1 MNPALPYALIIGI
14 DQFAAKKLAEELSNK
29 DINVVGVGEYVAGLS
44 DIKNFELLMD
54 LSEVSGKFN
63 YVFDFL
69 GDKNLWK
76 TDQFK
81 GEKITLVCVN
91 DRERAE
97 FLKDDLDDLNLNW
110 RMVEAE
116 GVYGPGMDENNFL
129 AEAIKL
135 AVVNKNLVLPSLK
148 SKFRILAIEDLVEA
162 ILRASFLSGTEK
174 EKFLILGEE
183 TNSEEVAK
191 VLIDEAKMTRYK
203 VMQKEIEIEKID
215 EERLRESVR
224 KLRWEPK
231 SDFKGGITET
241 LQYFFSRADEES
253 RKPKKPSKPPFR
265 PEADQPLAET
275 GEAIKKESE
284 PIKKE
289 VNKRK
294 MEVVVEDEQ
303 EEVKIKN
310 EEPME
315 EIESFYKQ
323 KKMGLE
329 VEKVKSIQNPSVSAI
344 AETSPLKERENSKK
358 IIEEFDDSF
367 EDEIIKPTHSA
378 VAEFPSLENGGIKKE
393 VEVKPKR
400 KMPVLKISAKLKWWV
415 LFLVVLLLILP
426 VKWTILTVLACN
438 NIKENVT
445 LIEAKKY
452 KQVEI
457 LADKNLIRIK
467 DIDQQIDDWG
477 LNKFKIVR
485 NYQTLLKIGEDV
497 LNLEKDAIV
506 ISQSADLISQ
516 AIFKERE
523 INFSDELS
531 KEEEY
536 LINFDNELGLVLARL
551 NGDYSWMPA
560 KWRISLQK
568 EAQGLKEIKEKL
580 NLVSKGMK
588 ILPEML
594 GLDGRK
600 REYLVLLQNEAELR
614 ATGGFIGSYA
624 ILSFQNGKLLNF
636 EVKDVYEADGQL
648 KGHVEPP
655 IEIKNYLGEA
665 NWFMRDANWNP
676 DFVKASAD
684 IQWFLSQEINKKVD
698 GVIGI
703 NLAVAK
709 AIVGVIGEINVTDFK
724 EKITKDNL
732 YEQAEYYSE
741 SKFFPGSTQ
750 KASFLGTLG
759 SQMFEE
765 IKGLKAKQQLEL
777 VSSLVDLLE
786 KNEIQLAFNNGK
798 IAKLAADLGWDGT
811 MYQGKCTKE
820 NCFSDYL
827 FVVDSNF
834 GVNKTN
840 YFLSR
845 SMEQVVD
852 INESLVERT
861 LKVNYENMA
870 KSNDFPGGE
879 YKNYL
884 RIYLPIDVNLSQISV
899 IDDKTNSR
907 KIYTADE
914 IRIKEINGKKEVG
927 FLVAVPILS
936 KETVEIK
943 YSSANN
949 LTGKD
954 KFSYI
959 SYVQKQ
965 SGFGDTGLVTLVSF
979 PRDWQPLQVEPQ
991 ASMVGGKL
999 LFNQKLNK
1007 DIRMGVELG
1016 K

>member
-1 MNPALPYALIIGI
+1 MNPALPFALIIGI
-14 DQFAAKKLAEELSNK
+14 DQFSAKKLAEELSNK
-29 DINVVGVGEYVAGLS
+29 DINVVGVGDYVAGLS

-91 DRERAE
+91 DREKAE

-116 GVYGPGMDENNFL
+116 GVYGPGMDEDNFL

-135 AVVNKNLVLPSLK
+135 AVVNKNLVLPNLK
-148 SKFRILAIEDLVEA
+148 SRFRILAIEDLVEA

-174 EKFLILGEE
+174 EKFLILGKE

-203 VMQKEIEIEKID
+203 VMQEEIEIEKID
-215 EERLRESVR
+215 EERLKESVR

-231 SDFKGGITET
+231 SDFKDGITET

-253 RKPKKPSKPPFR
+253 RKKKPAVLK
-265 PEADQPLAET
+265 EE
-275 GEAIKKESE
+275 KKQELEPE

-294 MEVVVEDEQ
+294 MEVVVEEPSFAPAELQ
-303 EEVKIKN
+303 NGGEV
-310 EEPME
+310 E

-329 VEKVKSIQNPSVSAI
+329 VEKIKPEAVKEKVV
-344 AETSPLKERENSKK
+344 
-358 IIEEFDDSF
+358 EEFDDNY
-367 EDEIIKPTHSA
+367 EDKILVSEKIEEIKPKEEK
-378 VAEFPSLENGGIKKE
+378 VE
-393 VEVKPKR
+393 VEEKKPKKDR
-400 KMPVLKISAKLKWWV
+400 LFWKPSKKWKWWV

-426 VKWTILTVLACN
+426 IKWTILTVLACN
-438 NIKENVT
+438 NIKENVI

-452 KQVEI
+452 KQVET
-457 LADKNLIRIK
+457 LADKNLTRIK
-467 DIDQQIDDWG
+467 EIDQQIDDTG
-477 LNKFKIVR
+477 LNKFEIIR
-485 NYQTLLKIGEDV
+485 NYQTLLKVGEDV
-497 LNLEKDAIV
+497 LKLEKNAIV

-523 INFSDELS
+523 INFSDELN

-536 LINFDNELGLVLARL
+536 LVNFDNELGLVLARL

-568 EAQGLKEIKEKL
+568 EAQDLKEIKEKL

-709 AIVGVIGEINVTDFK
+709 
-724 EKITKDNL
+724 
-732 YEQAEYYSE
+732 
-741 SKFFPGSTQ
+741 
-750 KASFLGTLG
+750 
-759 SQMFEE
+759 
-765 IKGLKAKQQLEL
+765 
-777 VSSLVDLLE
+777 
-786 KNEIQLAFNNGK
+786 
-798 IAKLAADLGWDGT
+798 
-811 MYQGKCTKE
+811 
-820 NCFSDYL
+820 
-827 FVVDSNF
+827 
-834 GVNKTN
+834 
-840 YFLSR
+840 
-845 SMEQVVD
+845 
-852 INESLVERT
+852 
-861 LKVNYENMA
+861 
-870 KSNDFPGGE
+870 
-879 YKNYL
+879 
-884 RIYLPIDVNLSQISV
+884 
-899 IDDKTNSR
+899 
-907 KIYTADE
+907 
-914 IRIKEINGKKEVG
+914 
-927 FLVAVPILS
+927 
-936 KETVEIK
+936 
-943 YSSANN
+943 
-949 LTGKD
+949 
-954 KFSYI
+954 
-959 SYVQKQ
+959 
-965 SGFGDTGLVTLVSF
+965 
-979 PRDWQPLQVEPQ
+979 
-991 ASMVGGKL
+991 
-999 LFNQKLNK
+999 
-1007 DIRMGVELG
+1007 
-1016 K
+1016 

>member
-1 MNPALPYALIIGI
+1 MNSALPFALIIGI

-29 DINVVGVGEYVAGLS
+29 DINVVGVGDYVAGLS

-54 LSEVSGKFN
+54 LSEVNGKFN

-76 TDQFK
+76 TDQFR

-91 DRERAE
+91 NKEKAE
-97 FLKDDLDDLNLNW
+97 FLKDDLDDLDLNW

-116 GVYGPGMDENNFL
+116 GVYGPGMDEDNFL
-129 AEAIKL
+129 AQAIKL
-135 AVVNKNLVLPSLK
+135 AVVNKNLVLPNLK
-148 SKFRILAIEDLVEA
+148 SSFRILAIEDLVEA

-174 EKFLILGEE
+174 EKFLILGNE
-183 TNSEEVAK
+183 TNSQEVAK

-215 EERLRESVR
+215 EERLRDSVK

-231 SDFKGGITET
+231 SDFKDGITET

-253 RKPKKPSKPPFR
+253 RKPKKPSVPINR
-265 PEADQPLAET
+265 DTSLDREAL
-275 GEAIKKESE
+275 KKEVE
-284 PIKKE
+284 PEPVKKE

-294 MEVVVEDEQ
+294 MEVVVEEEQ
-303 EEVKIKN
+303 EENKIKK
-310 EEPME
+310 EEPLE

-329 VEKVKSIQNPSVSAI
+329 VEKIKPEAI
-344 AETSPLKERENSKK
+344 KEE
-358 IIEEFDDSF
+358 IVEEFDDNY
-367 EDEIIKPTHSA
+367 EDKILVSEKIEEIKQKEEKVEVRIKPK
-378 VAEFPSLENGGIKKE
+378 I
-393 VEVKPKR
+393 
-400 KMPVLKISAKLKWWV
+400 KMPVLKISGKWKWYL
-415 LFLVVLLLILP
+415 LFLVILFLILP
-426 VKWTILTVLACN
+426 IKWIISTVLAFN
-438 NIKENVT
+438 NIKENVV

-467 DIDQQIDDWG
+467 EIDQQIDDWG
-477 LNKFKIVR
+477 LNKFKMIR
-485 NYQTLLKIGEDV
+485 NYQTLLKVGEDV
-497 LNLEKDAIV
+497 LKLEKDSIV

-523 INFSDELS
+523 INFSDELG
-531 KEEEY
+531 KTEEY

-560 KWRISLQK
+560 KWRVSLQK
-568 EAQGLKEIKEKL
+568 QAQELKEIKEKL
-580 NLVSKGMK
+580 GLVSKGIK
-588 ILPEML
+588 ILPNML
-594 GLDGRK
+594 GLDGTK
-600 REYLVLLQNEAELR
+600 REYLVLLQNETELR

-684 IQWFLSQEINKKVD
+684 IQWFLNQEINKKVD

-703 NLAVAK
+703 DLAVAK
-709 AIVGVIGEINVTDFK
+709 SIVGVIGEINVTDFK

-765 IKGLKAKQQLEL
+765 IKGLKSKQQLEL
-777 VSSLVDLLE
+777 VFSLVDLLE
-786 KNEIQLAFNNGK
+786 KNEIQLALNNNEV
-798 IAKLAADLGWDGT
+798 AKMVADLGWDGA
-811 MYQGKCTKE
+811 MYQGKCSKE

-827 FVVDSNF
+827 FIVDSNF

-845 SMEQVVD
+845 SIEQVVD
-852 INESLVERT
+852 INESLVDRI
-861 LKVNYENMA
+861 LKINYENMA
-870 KSNDFPGGE
+870 KSNDFPGGQ

-884 RIYLPIDVNLSQISV
+884 RVYLPMDINLSQVIV
-899 IDDKTNSR
+899 IDDKTNSK
-907 KIYTADE
+907 KIYTTDE
-914 IRIKEINGKKEVG
+914 VRIKEFNGKKEIG
-927 FLVAVPILS
+927 FLVTVPILS
-936 KETVEIK
+936 KQIVEIK
-943 YSSANN
+943 YSSANT
-949 LTGKD
+949 LTGKE
-954 KFSYI
+954 KFSYVGYI
-959 SYVQKQ
+959 QKQ

-979 PRDWQPLQVEPQ
+979 PKDWQPLQVEPQ

>member
-1 MNPALPYALIIGI
+1 MNSALPFALIIGI

-54 LSEVSGKFN
+54 LSEVNGKFN

-76 TDQFK
+76 MDQFK

-91 DRERAE
+91 DKAKAE
-97 FLKDDLDDLNLNW
+97 FLKDDLDDLDLNW

-116 GVYGPGMDENNFL
+116 GVYGPGMDEDNFL
-129 AEAIKL
+129 AQAIKL
-135 AVVNKNLVLPSLK
+135 AVVNKNLVLPNLK
-148 SKFRILAIEDLVEA
+148 SSFRILAIEDLVEA

-174 EKFLILGEE
+174 EKFLILGKE

-231 SDFKGGITET
+231 SDFKDGITET

-253 RKPKKPSKPPFR
+253 RKPKKPYLKNEGFKEEKVVEVE
-265 PEADQPLAET
+265 PEPV
-275 GEAIKKESE
+275 
-284 PIKKE
+284 KKE

-294 MEVVVEDEQ
+294 MEVVVEEEQ
-303 EEVKIKN
+303 EEIKIKK
-310 EEPME
+310 EEPLE

-329 VEKVKSIQNPSVSAI
+329 VEKIKPEA
-344 AETSPLKERENSKK
+344 LKEKAE
-358 IIEEFDDSF
+358 EEFDDNY
-367 EDEIIKPTHSA
+367 EDKILVSEKIEEVKQ
-378 VAEFPSLENGGIKKE
+378 KE
-393 VEVKPKR
+393 EKVEVKIKLKR
-400 KMPVLKISAKLKWWV
+400 KMPVLKISGKWKWYL
-415 LFLVVLLLILP
+415 LFLVVLFLILP
-426 VKWTILTVLACN
+426 IKWTISTVLAFN
-438 NIKENVT
+438 NIKENVV

-467 DIDQQIDDWG
+467 EIDQQIDDWG
-477 LNKFKIVR
+477 LNKFKMIR
-485 NYQTLLKIGEDV
+485 NYQTLLKVGEDV
-497 LNLEKDAIV
+497 LKLEKDSIV

-523 INFSDELS
+523 INFSDELG
-531 KEEEY
+531 KTEEY

-560 KWRISLQK
+560 KWRVSLQK
-568 EAQGLKEIKEKL
+568 QAQELKEIKEKL
-580 NLVSKGMK
+580 GLVSKGIK
-588 ILPEML
+588 ILPNML
-594 GLDGRK
+594 GLDGTK
-600 REYLVLLQNEAELR
+600 REYLVLLQNETELR

-684 IQWFLSQEINKKVD
+684 IQWFLNQEINKKVD

-703 NLAVAK
+703 DLAVAK
-709 AIVGVIGEINVTDFK
+709 SIVGVIGEINVTDFK

-765 IKGLKAKQQLEL
+765 IKGLKSKQQLEL
-777 VSSLVDLLE
+777 VFSLVDLLE
-786 KNEIQLAFNNGK
+786 KNEIQLALNNNEV
-798 IAKLAADLGWDGT
+798 AKMVADLGWDGA
-811 MYQGKCTKE
+811 MYQGKCSKE

-827 FVVDSNF
+827 FIVDSNF

-845 SMEQVVD
+845 SIEQVVD
-852 INESLVERT
+852 INESLVDRI
-861 LKVNYENMA
+861 LKINYENMA
-870 KSNDFPGGE
+870 KSNDFPGGQ

-884 RIYLPIDVNLSQISV
+884 RVYLPMDINLSQVIV
-899 IDDKTNSR
+899 IDDKTNSK
-907 KIYTADE
+907 KIYTTDE
-914 IRIKEINGKKEVG
+914 VRIKEFNGKKEIG
-927 FLVAVPILS
+927 FLVTVPILS
-936 KETVEIK
+936 KQTVEIK
-943 YSSANN
+943 YSSANT

-954 KFSYI
+954 KFSYV

-979 PRDWQPLQVEPQ
+979 PKDWQPLQVEPQ

-999 LFNQKLNK
+999 LFNQKLNE

>member
-1 MNPALPYALIIGI
+1 MNPALPFALIIGI

-44 DIKNFELLMD
+44 EIKNFELLMD
-54 LSEVSGKFN
+54 LSEVSGKFS

-69 GDKNLWK
+69 GDKNLWEM
-76 TDQFK
+76 DQFK
-81 GEKITLVCVN
+81 GEKIIFVCVN
-91 DRERAE
+91 DREKAE
-97 FLKDDLDDLNLNW
+97 FLKDNLGNLNLNW
-110 RMVEAE
+110 RMIEAE
-116 GVYGPGMDENNFL
+116 GVYGPGMDEDNFL
-129 AEAIKL
+129 AETIKL
-135 AVVNKNLVLPSLK
+135 AVVNKNLVLPNLK

-174 EKFLILGEE
+174 EYFLILGKEM
-183 TNSEEVAK
+183 NSEEVAK

-203 VMQKEIEIEKID
+203 VMQKEIEIEKVD
-215 EERLRESVR
+215 EERLVESVR

-231 SDFKGGITET
+231 CDFKDGIIET
-241 LQYFFSRADEES
+241 LQYFFSRADEEN
-253 RKPKKPSKPPFR
+253 RKPKKPSVPINR
-265 PEADQPLAET
+265 DTSLDREVT
-275 GEAIKKESE
+275 KKEVEQE

-294 MEVVVEDEQ
+294 IEVVVEEEQNPSVLRTAPLDER
-303 EEVKIKN
+303 
-310 EEPME
+310 EPLE
-315 EIESFYKQ
+315 EIENFYKQ
-323 KKMGLE
+323 KKMALE
-329 VEKVKSIQNPSVSAI
+329 VEKVKEV
-344 AETSPLKERENSKK
+344 KEVKEIKEK
-358 IIEEFDDSF
+358 VVEEFDDDY
-367 EDEIIKPTHSA
+367 EDKILVSEKIEEIKPKEE
-378 VAEFPSLENGGIKKE
+378 VKKE
-393 VEVKPKR
+393 VVSKI
-400 KMPVLKISAKLKWWV
+400 KMPTLRISSKWKWWV
-415 LFLVVLLLILP
+415 LSLIVLLLIMP
-426 VKWTILTVLACN
+426 IKWTILTVLAIN
-438 NIKENVT
+438 NIQENVT

-452 KQVEI
+452 KQAEI
-457 LADKNLIRIK
+457 LADKNLTRIK
-467 DIDQQIDDWG
+467 EIDQQIDDMG
-477 LNKFKIVR
+477 LNKFGIIR
-485 NYQTLLKIGEDV
+485 NYQTLLKVGEDV
-497 LNLEKDAIV
+497 LRLEKDSIA

-523 INFSDELS
+523 INFIDELN

-560 KWRISLQK
+560 KWRVSLQK
-568 EAQGLKEIKEKL
+568 KAQNLKETKEKL
-580 NLVSKGMK
+580 NLVSKGMN
-588 ILPEML
+588 ILPELL

-600 REYLVLLQNEAELR
+600 REFLVLLQNESELR
-614 ATGGFIGSYA
+614 ATGGFIGSYG

-676 DFVKASAD
+676 DFMKASAD
-684 IQWFLSQEINKKVD
+684 IQWFLNQEVNKKVD

-759 SQMFEE
+759 SQVFEE
-765 IKGLKAKQQLEL
+765 IKELKAKQQLEL
-777 VSSLVDLLE
+777 VFSLVDLLE
-786 KNEIQLAFNNGK
+786 KNEIQLAFSNGEVVR
-798 IAKLAADLGWDGT
+798 LTSDLGWDGA
-811 MYQGKCTKE
+811 MYQGKCMKE

-845 SMEQVVD
+845 NMEQLVD
-852 INESLVERT
+852 INESLVERM
-861 LKVNYENMA
+861 LRINYENMA
-870 KSNDFPGGE
+870 KSNDFPGGQ

-884 RIYLPIDVNLSQISV
+884 RIYLPTDVNLTQISV
-899 IDDKTNSR
+899 VDDKTNSR

-927 FLVAVPILS
+927 FLVTVPILS
-936 KETVEIK
+936 KETVEMK
-943 YSSANN
+943 YSSANT

-954 KFSYI
+954 KFSYVN
-959 SYVQKQ
+959 YVQKQ
-965 SGFGDTGLVTLVSF
+965 SGFGDTGLATLISF

>member
-91 DRERAE
+91 DKEKAE

-116 GVYGPGMDENNFL
+116 GVYGPGMNEDNFL

-135 AVVNKNLVLPSLK
+135 AVVNKNLVLPNLK
-148 SKFRILAIEDLVEA
+148 SRFRILAIEDLVEA

-174 EKFLILGEE
+174 EKFLILGKE

-215 EERLRESVR
+215 EERLKESVR

-231 SDFKGGITET
+231 GDFKDGITET
-241 LQYFFSRADEES
+241 LQYFFSRADEEN

-275 GEAIKKESE
+275 GEAFKKEVEPE

-294 MEVVVEDEQ
+294 MEVVVEEPSFAPAELQ
-303 EEVKIKN
+303 NGGEV
-310 EEPME
+310 E

-329 VEKVKSIQNPSVSAI
+329 VEKVKPEAF
-344 AETSPLKERENSKK
+344 KEKVV
-358 IIEEFDDSF
+358 EEFDDDY
-367 EDEIIKPTHSA
+367 EDKILTKP
-378 VAEFPSLENGGIKKE
+378 FPNPSLDRAGHESIFEKKE
-393 VEVKPKR
+393 EIAPKI
-400 KMPVLKISAKLKWWV
+400 KMPALKISGKLKWWV

-426 VKWTILTVLACN
+426 VKWTILTVLAFN

-452 KQVEI
+452 KQVET
-457 LADKNLIRIK
+457 LTDKNLTRIK
-467 DIDQQIDDWG
+467 EIDQQIDDTG
-477 LNKFKIVR
+477 LNKFGIIR
-485 NYQTLLKIGEDV
+485 NYQTLLKVGEDV
-497 LNLEKDAIV
+497 LKLEKDSIV

-523 INFSDELS
+523 INFSDELN

-536 LINFDNELGLVLARL
+536 LVNFDNELGLVLARL

-568 EAQGLKEIKEKL
+568 KAQDLKEIKEKL

-786 KNEIQLAFNNGK
+786 KNEIQLAFNNNET
-798 IAKLAADLGWDGT
+798 AKLATDLGWDGT

-827 FVVDSNF
+827 FIVDSNF

-861 LKVNYENMA
+861 LKVNYENLA
-870 KSNDFPGGE
+870 KSNDFPGGQ

-884 RIYLPIDVNLSQISV
+884 RVYLPMDVNLSQISV

-907 KIYTADE
+907 KIYTGDE

-927 FLVAVPILS
+927 FLVIVPVLS

-943 YSSANN
+943 YSSANI

-954 KFSYI
+954 KFSYV

-965 SGFGDTGLVTLVSF
+965 SGFGDTGLVTLISF

-991 ASMVGGKL
+991 ASIVGGKL

>member
-1 MNPALPYALIIGI
+1 MNPALPFALIIGI

-29 DINVVGVGEYVAGLS
+29 DINVVGVGEYVAGLN

-54 LSEVSGKFN
+54 LSEVSGKFS

-69 GDKNLWK
+69 GDKNLWEM
-76 TDQFK
+76 DQFK
-81 GEKITLVCVN
+81 GEKITFVCVN
-91 DRERAE
+91 DRDKAE
-97 FLKDDLDDLNLNW
+97 FLKENLDDLNLNW
-110 RMVEAE
+110 RMIEAF
-116 GVYGPGMDENNFL
+116 GVYGPGMDEDNFL

-135 AVVNKNLVLPSLK
+135 AVVNKNLVLPDLK

-174 EKFLILGEE
+174 EKFLILGKE

-231 SDFKGGITET
+231 CDFKDGIVET

-253 RKPKKPSKPPFR
+253 RKPKKPSVNR
-265 PEADQPLAET
+265 
-275 GEAIKKESE
+275 EAIKKEVEPE
-284 PIKKE
+284 PIKRE

-294 MEVVVEDEQ
+294 MEVVVEEPSFAPAELQNDEK
-303 EEVKIKN
+303 V
-310 EEPME
+310 E
-315 EIESFYKQ
+315 EIENFYKQ
-323 KKMGLE
+323 KKPSLE
-329 VEKVKSIQNPSVSAI
+329 VEKIV
-344 AETSPLKERENSKK
+344 LKPEEKPAVAK
-358 IIEEFDDSF
+358 AMAGEEEFDDDY
-367 EDEIIKPTHSA
+367 EDKILVSEKIEEIKP
-378 VAEFPSLENGGIKKE
+378 KE
-393 VEVKPKR
+393 EEKAIEIKPKI
-400 KMPVLKISAKLKWWV
+400 KMPTLKISSKWKWWV
-415 LFLVVLLLILP
+415 LSLVILLLIMP
-426 VKWTILTVLACN
+426 IKWTILTVLAFN
-438 NIKENVT
+438 NIQENVN

-452 KQVEI
+452 KQVET
-457 LADKNLIRIK
+457 LVDKNLIRIK
-467 DIDQQIDDWG
+467 EIDQQIDDMG
-477 LNKFKIVR
+477 LNKFGIIR
-485 NYQTLLKIGEDV
+485 NYQTLLKVGEDV
-497 LNLEKDAIV
+497 LRLEKDSIV

-523 INFSDELS
+523 INFSDELN

-560 KWRISLQK
+560 KWRVSLQK
-568 EAQGLKEIKEKL
+568 RAQNLKETKEKL

-588 ILPEML
+588 ILPELL

-600 REYLVLLQNEAELR
+600 REFLVLLQNESELR

-636 EVKDVYEADGQL
+636 EIKDVYEADGQL

-676 DFVKASAD
+676 DFMKASAD
-684 IQWFLSQEINKKVD
+684 MQWFLSQEVNKKVD

-732 YEQAEYYSE
+732 YQQAEYYSE

-777 VSSLVDLLE
+777 VFSLVDLLE
-786 KNEIQLAFNNGK
+786 KNEIQLAFNNGE
-798 IAKLAADLGWDGT
+798 AARLTNDLGWGGT

-845 SMEQVVD
+845 NIEQVVD

-870 KSNDFPGGE
+870 KSNDFPGGQ

-884 RIYLPIDVNLSQISV
+884 RVYLPINVNLTQISV
-899 IDDKTNSR
+899 VDDKTNSR

-927 FLVAVPILS
+927 FLVTVPILS
-936 KETVEIK
+936 KETVEMK
-943 YSSANN
+943 YSSANT

-954 KFSYI
+954 KFSYV

-965 SGFGDTGLVTLVSF
+965 SGFGDTGLATLVSF

-1007 DIRMGVELG
+1007 DIKMGVELG

>member
-1 MNPALPYALIIGI
+1 MNSALPFALIIGI

-29 DINVVGVGEYVAGLS
+29 DINVIGVGEYVAGLS

-76 TDQFK
+76 MDQFK

-91 DRERAE
+91 DKEKAGV
-97 FLKDDLDDLNLNW
+97 LKKELEDLTLNW

-116 GVYGPGMDENNFL
+116 GVYGPGMNEDNFL
-129 AEAIKL
+129 TEAIKL
-135 AVVNKNLVLPSLK
+135 AVVNKNLVLPNLK

-174 EKFLILGEE
+174 EFFLILGNE

-203 VMQKEIEIEKID
+203 VLQKEIEVENVD
-215 EERLRESVR
+215 EERLKESVK

-231 SDFKGGITET
+231 VDFKNGITET

-253 RKPKKPSKPPFR
+253 RKKKVTVF
-265 PEADQPLAET
+265 
-275 GEAIKKESE
+275 KEEEKAVEMEPE

-294 MEVVVEDEQ
+294 MEVVVEEQ
-303 EEVKIKN
+303 EENKIKK
-310 EEPME
+310 EEPVE

-329 VEKVKSIQNPSVSAI
+329 VEKIKPEAVKEKLV
-344 AETSPLKERENSKK
+344 
-358 IIEEFDDSF
+358 EEFDDNY
-367 EDEIIKPTHSA
+367 EDKILVSEKIEEIKQ
-378 VAEFPSLENGGIKKE
+378 KE
-393 VEVKPKR
+393 EKVEVKIKPKR
-400 KMPVLKISAKLKWWV
+400 KMPVLKISSKWKWWV
-415 LFLVVLLLILP
+415 LFLVVLLLIIP
-426 VKWTILTVLACN
+426 INWTISTILAFN
-438 NIKENVT
+438 NVKKNII
-445 LIEAKKY
+445 LIESKKY

-457 LADKNLIRIK
+457 LADKNLTRIK
-467 DIDQQIDDWG
+467 EIDQQIDDWG

-497 LNLEKDAIV
+497 LSLEKDAIV
-506 ISQSADLISQ
+506 MSQSADLISQ

-523 INFSDELS
+523 INFSDELK
-531 KEEEY
+531 KEEEN
-536 LINFDNELGLVLARL
+536 LVNFENELGLILARL

-560 KWRISLQK
+560 KWRVSLQK
-568 EAQGLKEIKEKL
+568 EAQELKGMKEKL
-580 NLVSKGMK
+580 NLISKGMK
-588 ILPEML
+588 ILPEIL

-600 REYLVLLQNEAELR
+600 REYLVLLQNESELR

-624 ILSFQNGKLLNF
+624 ILSFQNGKLLDF

-684 IQWFLSQEINKKVD
+684 IQWFLSQEVNKKVD

-709 AIVGVIGEINVTDFK
+709 SIIGVIGEINVTDFK
-724 EKITKDNL
+724 GKITKDNL

-741 SKFFPGSTQ
+741 NKFFPGSTQ

-765 IKGLKAKQQLEL
+765 IKELKVRQQLEL
-777 VSSLVDLLE
+777 ISSLIDLLE
-786 KNEIQLAFNNGK
+786 KNEIQLAINNNDAAK
-798 IAKLAADLGWDGT
+798 ITTDLGWDGVI
-811 MYQGKCTKE
+811 YQGKCSKE

-845 SMEQVVD
+845 NIEQVID
-852 INESLVERT
+852 INENLVDRT
-861 LKVNYENMA
+861 LKINYENTA

-884 RIYLPIDVNLSQISV
+884 RVYLPTNVSLSQISV
-899 IDDKTNSR
+899 IDNKTNIR
-907 KIYTADE
+907 KIYTSEE
-914 IRIKEINGKKEVG
+914 IRIKEVNGKKEVG
-927 FLVAVPILS
+927 FLVKVPILS
-936 KETVEIK
+936 KETVEMK
-943 YSSANN
+943 YSSENN
-949 LTGKD
+949 LVGKD
-954 KFSYI
+954 KFSYV

-979 PRDWQPLQVEPQ
+979 PKDWQPLQVEPQ

-1007 DIRMGVELG
+1007 DVKMGVELG

>member
-1 MNPALPYALIIGI
+1 MNSALPFALIIGI

-29 DINVVGVGEYVAGLS
+29 DINVVGVGDYVAGLS

-54 LSEVSGKFN
+54 LSEVNGKFN

-76 TDQFK
+76 TDQFR

-91 DRERAE
+91 NKEKAE
-97 FLKDDLDDLNLNW
+97 FLKDDLDDLDLNW

-116 GVYGPGMDENNFL
+116 GVYGPGMDEDNFL
-129 AEAIKL
+129 AQAIKL
-135 AVVNKNLVLPSLK
+135 AVVNKNLVLPNLK
-148 SKFRILAIEDLVEA
+148 SSFRILAIEDLVEA

-174 EKFLILGEE
+174 EKFLILGNE
-183 TNSEEVAK
+183 TNSQEVAK

-215 EERLRESVR
+215 EERLRDSVK

-231 SDFKGGITET
+231 SDFKDGITET

-253 RKPKKPSKPPFR
+253 RKPKKPSVPINR
-265 PEADQPLAET
+265 DTSLDREAL
-275 GEAIKKESE
+275 KKEVE
-284 PIKKE
+284 PEPVKKE

-294 MEVVVEDEQ
+294 MEVVVEEEQ
-303 EEVKIKN
+303 EENKIKK
-310 EEPME
+310 EEPLE

-329 VEKVKSIQNPSVSAI
+329 VEKIKPEAI
-344 AETSPLKERENSKK
+344 KEE
-358 IIEEFDDSF
+358 IVEEFDDNY
-367 EDEIIKPTHSA
+367 EDKILVSEKIEEIKQKEEKVEVRIKPK
-378 VAEFPSLENGGIKKE
+378 I
-393 VEVKPKR
+393 
-400 KMPVLKISAKLKWWV
+400 KMPVLKISGKWKWYL
-415 LFLVVLLLILP
+415 LFLVVLFLILP
-426 VKWTILTVLACN
+426 IKWIISTVLAFN
-438 NIKENVT
+438 NIKENVV

-467 DIDQQIDDWG
+467 EIDQQIDDWG
-477 LNKFKIVR
+477 LNKFKMIR
-485 NYQTLLKIGEDV
+485 NYQTLLKVGEDV
-497 LNLEKDAIV
+497 LKLEKDSIV

-523 INFSDELS
+523 INFSDELG
-531 KEEEY
+531 KTEEY

-560 KWRISLQK
+560 KWRVSLQK
-568 EAQGLKEIKEKL
+568 QAQELKEIKEKL
-580 NLVSKGMK
+580 GLVSKGIK
-588 ILPEML
+588 ILPNML
-594 GLDGRK
+594 GLDGTK
-600 REYLVLLQNEAELR
+600 REYLVLLQNETELR

-684 IQWFLSQEINKKVD
+684 IQWFLNQEINKKVD

-703 NLAVAK
+703 DLAVAK
-709 AIVGVIGEINVTDFK
+709 SIVGVIGEINVTDFK

-765 IKGLKAKQQLEL
+765 IKGLKSKQQLEL
-777 VSSLVDLLE
+777 VFSLVDLLE
-786 KNEIQLAFNNGK
+786 KNEIQLALNNNEV
-798 IAKLAADLGWDGT
+798 AKMVADLGWDGA
-811 MYQGKCTKE
+811 MYQGKCSKE

-827 FVVDSNF
+827 FIVDSNF

-845 SMEQVVD
+845 SIEQVVD
-852 INESLVERT
+852 INESLVDRI
-861 LKVNYENMA
+861 LKINYENMA
-870 KSNDFPGGE
+870 KSNDFPGGQ

-884 RIYLPIDVNLSQISV
+884 RVYLPMDINLSQVIV
-899 IDDKTNSR
+899 IDDKTNSK
-907 KIYTADE
+907 KI
-914 IRIKEINGKKEVG
+914 
-927 FLVAVPILS
+927 
-936 KETVEIK
+936 
-943 YSSANN
+943 
-949 LTGKD
+949 
-954 KFSYI
+954 
-959 SYVQKQ
+959 
-965 SGFGDTGLVTLVSF
+965 
-979 PRDWQPLQVEPQ
+979 
-991 ASMVGGKL
+991 
-999 LFNQKLNK
+999 
-1007 DIRMGVELG
+1007 
-1016 K
+1016 